1 MEMTLGLL
9 TPEYPH
15 PHCGACG
22 GIGSSVQNSAR
33 ALVQLGHKVI
43 VFVYGQSSNQ
53 VLEDQGVQLHLI
65 QSKSYRFAGWYL
77 YRKHI
82 QKYVNA
88 CVLTEKIQ
96 LLEAPDWTGI
106 TAFINLKAPLVIRFH
121 GTDAYFCHLEGRRQ
135 KLKNFLLE
143 KWAMRRAIGFSTPT
157 NFAAEIT
164 KYIFRIKKKPIV
176 TIPNGIN
183 LGQFNNPNPNE
194 FESGLILYFGTLI
207 RKKGVFELVDIFSKV
222 LEKQPTARL
231 LLVGADAPD
240 IQSGVDSTWS
250 EIQKNAAPS
259 VLKHITYAGKVS
271 YDQMQEF
278 ISKAQLCV
286 LPSLAET
293 QGMVTLEAMAM
304 QKPVL
309 TSNRGW
315 SAELIT
321 PNQSGFLLNPHNH
334 EEFAAC
340 ICELLADAARC
351 LAIGSQARAQV
362 QLHFDSLHLA
372 QQTAQFY
379 ETLIQQPC

>member
-15 PHCGACG
+15 VLCGACG

-33 ALVQLGHKVI
+33 ALVEQGHRVI
-43 VFVYGQSSNQ
+43 VFVYGQTSTQ
-53 VLEDQGVQLHLI
+53 ILDDQGVQLHLI
-65 QSKSYRFAGWYL
+65 QSKSYRFAGWYF

-82 QKYVNA
+82 QQYVNA

-106 TAFINLKAPLVIRFH
+106 TAFMNLKAPLVIRFH

-135 KLKNFLLE
+135 KLKNFMLE

-176 TIPNGIN
+176 TIPNGIA
-183 LGQFNNPNPNE
+183 LSQFTNPNPEE
-194 FESGLILYFGTLI
+194 FEEGLILYFGTLI
-207 RKKGVFELVDIFSKV
+207 RKKGVFELLEIFNKV
-222 LEKQPTARL
+222 LQKHPTARL

-240 IQSGVDSTWS
+240 IQSGADSTWS
-250 EIQKNAAPS
+250 ELQKNTAPA
-259 VLKHITYAGKVS
+259 VLKQIQYAGKVP
-271 YDQMQEF
+271 YAQMQAH
-278 ISKAQLCV
+278 ILQAQLCV

-309 TSNRGW
+309 TSNFGW
-315 SAELIT
+315 SSELIT
-321 PNQSGFLLNPHNH
+321 HGQSGFLLNPKHH
-334 EEFAAC
+334 TEFAAC
-340 ICELLADAARC
+340 ICELLANPARC
-351 LAIGSQARAQV
+351 LQIGLQAKTQV
-362 QLHFDSLHLA
+362 QLHFDSLKLA
-372 QQTAQFY
+372 QQTATFY
-379 ETLIQQPC
+379 ATQLKKSC